1 MARSLDSVLHYPDAI
16 AQVRAVGDDVYWL
29 ATIAAEDGRTTVRR
43 LRDGLVEDLTRAANV
58 RSRAMEY
65 GGGAYAVAGSRL
77 AWCDDVTKQVWVRDA
92 DGERPVTP
100 TGGRFVY
107 GGLCLADGAL
117 LAVREDHEA
126 TPEARTEI
134 VALDPSG
141 ADLDGGRVVAT
152 GADFYAGVVAD
163 GTRVAWMQWDHP
175 NMSWDTCAVWTGTT
189 DGSGPATPLFRKDG
203 VSAKDPIWLA
213 DGRLAF
219 VADEG
224 GWWNWRVEEAVTQ
237 EAAVDCAPPTW
248 VLNPAVAAGL
258 PDGRIA
264 TVVYR
269 EGRGEL
275 GLWSPATGALDLPLP
290 GTADIESLAAS
301 GDRLYAVAQWPD
313 RDATLVRVPLPR
325 EPGDVAR
332 LDVPVTG
339 PVVLVGP
346 TDGDPDA
353 ALPEAVWAEGAA
365 GPVHSWLYRPAADNP
380 PLIVLTHGG
389 PTSMARCMYDA
400 AVQFW
405 VSRGFAV
412 LDVNYSGS
420 TGFGR
425 AYRDRLRANWG
436 ILDVSDTVAAV
447 RAVTDS
453 GLADPARVAI
463 TGGSAGGYT
472 TLRSLTST
480 DVYAAGVSRY
490 GIGDLTTLATDTHK
504 AESRYLDGLVAPWP
518 EGRAVYEDRSPINH
532 LDRLATPMLIL
543 QGTEDKVVPPNQAV
557 QMADAVRA
565 AGRPVALVMLEG
577 EGHGFRAMATRRR
590 ALEAQVSFL
599 EQVLGLPHSP
609 DVQPIGFDTPVC

>member
-16 AQVRAVGDDVYWL
+16 AQVRAVGDNVYWTS
-29 ATIAAEDGRTTVRR
+29 TIAAEDGRTTVRR
-43 LRDGLVEDLTRAANV
+43 LAGGVVEDLTPTANV

-65 GGGAYAVAGSRL
+65 GGGAYAVDGTRL
-77 AWCDDVTKQVWVRDA
+77 AWCDDVTTQVWVRDA

-100 TGGRFVY
+100 EGRRFVY
-107 GGLCLADGAL
+107 GGLCLTDGAL
-117 LAVREDHEA
+117 LAVREDHDA
-126 TPEARTEI
+126 TPEALTEI
-134 VALDPSG
+134 VALDLSG
-141 ADLDGGRVVAT
+141 PDPDGGRVVAT
-152 GADFYAGVVAD
+152 GADFYAGVVANGD
-163 GTRVAWMQWDHP
+163 RVAWMQWDHP
-175 NMSWDTCAVWTGTT
+175 SMSWDTCAVWVGTV
-189 DGSGPATPLFRKDG
+189 DGAEPATPVFRADG
-203 VSAKDPIWLA
+203 VAANNPIWLP

-219 VADEG
+219 VVDEG
-224 GWWNWRVEEAVTQ
+224 GWWNWRVAEAVAQ

-258 PDGRIA
+258 PDGRVA

-275 GLWSPATGALDLPLP
+275 GLWSPETGALDFPLP
-290 GTADIESLAAS
+290 GTADIESLAVS

-325 EPGDVAR
+325 EPGDAAR
-332 LDVPVTG
+332 LDAPETAA
-339 PVVLVGP
+339 VVLVGP

-389 PTSMARCMYDA
+389 PTSMARCLYDA
-400 AVQFW
+400 TVQFW

-425 AYRDRLRANWG
+425 AYRDRLRGNWG
-436 ILDVSDTVAAV
+436 VLDVTDTVAAV
-447 RAVTDS
+447 RAVTES

-504 AESRYLDGLVAPWP
+504 AESRSSTASSPP
-518 EGRAVYEDRSPINH
+518 GR
-532 LDRLATPMLIL
+532 
-543 QGTEDKVVPPNQAV
+543 
-557 QMADAVRA
+557 RA
-565 AGRPVALVMLEG
+565 APS
-577 EGHGFRAMATRRR
+577 TRTAPPSTTWTGSPRR
-590 ALEAQVSFL
+590 
-599 EQVLGLPHSP
+599 
-609 DVQPIGFDTPVC
+609 C

>member
-1 MARSLDSVLHYPDAI
+1 M
-16 AQVRAVGDDVYWL
+16 
-29 ATIAAEDGRTTVRR
+29 
-43 LRDGLVEDLTRAANV
+43 
-58 RSRAMEY
+58 
-65 GGGAYAVAGSRL
+65 
-77 AWCDDVTKQVWVRDA
+77 
-92 DGERPVTP
+92 
-100 TGGRFVY
+100 
-107 GGLCLADGAL
+107 
-117 LAVREDHEA
+117 
-126 TPEARTEI
+126 
-134 VALDPSG
+134 
-141 ADLDGGRVVAT
+141 AT
-152 GADFYAGVVAD
+152 GADFYAGVVANGD
-163 GTRVAWMQWDHP
+163 RVAWMQWDHP
-175 NMSWDTCAVWTGTT
+175 SMSWDTCAVWVGTV
-189 DGSGPATPLFRKDG
+189 DGAEPATPVFRADG
-203 VSAKDPIWLA
+203 VAANDPIWLP

-219 VADEG
+219 VVDEG
-224 GWWNWRVEEAVTQ
+224 GWWNWRVAEAVAQ

-258 PDGRIA
+258 PDGRVA

-275 GLWSPATGALDLPLP
+275 GLWSPETGALDFPLP
-290 GTADIESLAAS
+290 GTADIESLAVS

-325 EPGDVAR
+325 EPGDAAR
-332 LDVPVTG
+332 LDAPVTAA
-339 PVVLVGP
+339 VVLVGP

-389 PTSMARCMYDA
+389 PTSMARCLYDA
-400 AVQFW
+400 TVQFW

-425 AYRDRLRANWG
+425 AYRDRLRGNWG
-436 ILDVSDTVAAV
+436 VLDVTDTVAAV
-447 RAVTDS
+447 RAVTES

-609 DVQPIGFDTPVC
+609 DVPRLEIG

>member
-16 AQVRAVGDDVYWL
+16 AQVRAVGDDVYWTS
-29 ATIAAEDGRTTVRR
+29 TIAAEDGRTTVRR
-43 LRDGLVEDLTRAANV
+43 LAGGVVEDLTPTANV

-65 GGGAYAVAGSRL
+65 GGGAYAVDGTRL
-77 AWCDDVTKQVWVRDA
+77 AWCDDATTQVWVRDA

-100 TGGRFVY
+100 EGRRFVY
-107 GGLCLADGAL
+107 GGLCLTDGAL
-117 LAVREDHEA
+117 LAVREDHDA
-126 TPEARTEI
+126 TPEALTEI
-134 VALDPSG
+134 VALDLSG
-141 ADLDGGRVVAT
+141 PDPDGGRVVAT
-152 GADFYAGVVAD
+152 GADFYAGVVANGD
-163 GTRVAWMQWDHP
+163 RVAWMQWDHP
-175 NMSWDTCAVWTGTT
+175 SMSWDTCAVWVGTV
-189 DGSGPATPLFRKDG
+189 DGAEPATPVFRADG
-203 VSAKDPIWLA
+203 VAANDPIWLP

-219 VADEG
+219 VVDEG
-224 GWWNWRVEEAVTQ
+224 GWWNWRVAEAVAQ

-258 PDGRIA
+258 PDGRVA

-275 GLWSPATGALDLPLP
+275 GLWSPETGALDFPLP
-290 GTADIESLAAS
+290 GTADIESLAVS

-313 RDATLVRVPLPR
+313 RDATLVRVPLPE

-332 LDVPVTG
+332 LDAPETE
-339 PVVLVGP
+339 PVVLAGP
-346 TDGDPDA
+346 TDGDPDV

-365 GPVHSWLYRPAADNP
+365 GPVHSWLYRPAADDP

-389 PTSMARCMYDA
+389 PTSMARCLYDR

-425 AYRDRLRANWG
+425 AYRDRLRGNWG
-436 ILDVSDTVAAV
+436 VLDVTDTVAAV
-447 RAVTDS
+447 RAVTAS

-518 EGRAVYEDRSPINH
+518 EGRAVYEERSPINH

-557 QMADAVRA
+557 RMADAVRA

-609 DVQPIGFDTPVC
+609 DVPRLEIG

>member
-1 MARSLDSVLHYPDAI
+1 MTRSLDSVLHYPDAI
-16 AQVRAVGDDVYWL
+16 AQVHAVGTSVYWL

-43 LRDGLVEDLTRAANV
+43 LRDGVVEDLTPTANV

-65 GGGAYAVAGSRL
+65 GGGAYAVDGTRL
-77 AWCDDVTKQVWVRDA
+77 AWCDDITTQVWVRDA

-100 TGGRFVY
+100 EGRRFVY
-107 GGLCLADGAL
+107 GGLCLTDGAL
-117 LAVREDHEA
+117 LAVREDHDA
-126 TPEARTEI
+126 APEARTEI
-134 VALDPSG
+134 VALDISS
-141 ADLDGGRVVAT
+141 AQLDGGRVLAT
-152 GADFYAGVVAD
+152 GADFYAGVVAN
-163 GTRVAWMQWDHP
+163 GNRVAWTQWDHP
-175 NMSWDTCAVWTGTT
+175 NMSWDTCAVWMGTV
-189 DGSGPATPLFRKDG
+189 DGSGAAAAVYERDG
-203 VSAKDPIWLA
+203 VAAKDPIWLP

-224 GWWNWRVEEAVTQ
+224 GWWNWRVAEVTQ

-258 PDGRIA
+258 PDGRVA

-275 GLWSPATGALDLPLP
+275 GLWSPGTGALDFPLP
-290 GTADIESLAAS
+290 GTADIESLAVS

-313 RDATLVRVPLPR
+313 RDATLVRVPLPE

-332 LDVPVTG
+332 LDAPETE
-339 PVVLVGP
+339 PVVLAGP
-346 TDGDPDA
+346 TDGDPDV

-365 GPVHSWLYRPAADNP
+365 GPVHSWLYRPAADDP

-389 PTSMARCMYDA
+389 PTSMARCLYDR

-425 AYRDRLRANWG
+425 AYRDRLRGNWG
-436 ILDVSDTVAAV
+436 VLDVTDTVAAV
-447 RAVTDS
+447 RAVTAS

-518 EGRAVYEDRSPINH
+518 EGRAVYEERSPINH

-609 DVQPIGFDTPVC
+609 DVPRLEIG